1 MGICNSAR
9 EINWK
14 CFMIKYV
21 VIVFALIVL
30 IVPAAGASIN
40 GSVEKENF
48 FNENMLGFSKIYVDG
63 FGVNSNGFKLIL
75 RTYERQLGTSY
86 KPLLADIEYIL
97 MTGEQVVYSKR
108 VEQVP
113 LSTEVEGVI
122 VLDHHGQV
130 ALERGRNYTGLA
142 KVYLYKGGVPEYY
155 LTTSSNF
162 IARNDAEITEVYGD
176 GIGASATIKS
186 RSMVPMDAKIIFTL
200 KQNGITMETREIA
213 APSIMSNDKEKT
225 VNVLWTNNLDKGTY
239 MVLVLLEGKDIIINY
254 DKTFTVE
261 KKAII
266 ETPKPAGQPGIS
278 EPGISGFTL
287 IPAIL
292 AISGLVLIY
301 KRRS

>member
-1 MGICNSAR
+1 MPPMEADV
-9 EINWK
+9 
-14 CFMIKYV
+14 MVKYFV
-21 VIVFALIVL
+21 MVFAFIMLIVST
-30 IVPAAGASIN
+30 AGSSID
-40 GSVEKENF
+40 GPVQKENVY
-48 FNENMLGFSKIYVDG
+48 NENISGFSKIYVDG

-75 RTYERQLGTSY
+75 RTYERKLGTSY
-86 KPLLADIEYIL
+86 KPFLADIEYIL

-186 RSMVPMDAKIIFTL
+186 RSMVPLDAKIIFTL

-266 ETPKPAGQPGIS
+266 ETLKPGGQPGIS